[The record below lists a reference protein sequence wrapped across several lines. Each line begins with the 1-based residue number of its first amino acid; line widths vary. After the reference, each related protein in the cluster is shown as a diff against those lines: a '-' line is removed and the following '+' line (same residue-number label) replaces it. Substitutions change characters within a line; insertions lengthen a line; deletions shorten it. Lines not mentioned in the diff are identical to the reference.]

1 MGLPSFS
8 KRSSLLSHDTEKR
21 NRRLIPK
28 RPQRTEPDSRTSG
41 CTHRRRLNDI
51 MILKGGLRK
60 CDNFPTRDRL
70 GDISIFINLNSKWAC
85 FQTHGLQ
92 AVVSPVLK
100 GNDA

>member
-1 MGLPSFS
+1 
-8 KRSSLLSHDTEKR
+8 
-21 NRRLIPK
+21 
-28 RPQRTEPDSRTSG
+28 
-41 CTHRRRLNDI
+41 